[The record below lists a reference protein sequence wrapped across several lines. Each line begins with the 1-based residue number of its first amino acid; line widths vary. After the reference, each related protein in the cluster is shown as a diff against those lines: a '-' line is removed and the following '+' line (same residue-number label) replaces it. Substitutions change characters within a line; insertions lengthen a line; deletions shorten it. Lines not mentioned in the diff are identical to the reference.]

1 MYMKKRRGNEISEE
15 NRAKKKNLQN
25 VILDIAYITGV
36 VSMAILAPNAVQAL
50 RKLGLTPHKRQIES
64 IKESTEKLI
73 RKGFLEI
80 HNGDI
85 RITNKGRSY
94 LARQFKIGKPK
105 RWDKKW
111 RVVIFDIP
119 EKYRYARDNVRISL
133 QNIGF
138 KKIQNSV
145 WVYPHNCEQFISLL
159 RSDLEISNNLLYMIV
174 DTIEDD
180 DSLKKY
186 FKL

>member
-1 MYMKKRRGNEISEE
+1 MKKRRGNEISEE

-80 HNGDI
+80 EVSGTSKETNLTFEVIMTGIHN
-85 RITNKGRSY
+85 
-94 LARQFKIGKPK
+94 LFKQY
-105 RWDKKW
+105 
-111 RVVIFDIP
+111 P
-119 EKYRYARDNVRISL
+119 EE
-133 QNIGF
+133 
-138 KKIQNSV
+138 IQLV
-145 WVYPHNCEQFISLL
+145 E
-159 RSDLEISNNLLYMIV
+159 SN
-174 DTIEDD
+174 T
-180 DSLKKY
+180 
-186 FKL
+186 